1 MWIGKGGLSNISG
14 SPEHGAYRWEAPT
27 FPTFQNCVT
36 SSVLEKPQ
44 VHNETHCQVSLV
56 LFWVHL
62 HSFSQ
67 SLTGWLRGTLWGWI
81 LGTLTDLSGWQEVG
95 LLSSENFTG
104 FLVNLSSWFRGRTWL
119 QLLMD
124 TCEISGCCAYRHRS
138 QPPAVRREYCWALF
152 KEAGCISWTF
162 YPSLLFPLSIKH
174 ARKMRHEVLGL
185 LNPVWHFSRV
195 NFGIKWIPIY
205 NEAAKGRGTCCSP
218 K

>member
-1 MWIGKGGLSNISG
+1 MLLSWELGRVIRHIRFTWARSI
-14 SPEHGAYRWEAPT
+14 HRWEAPT

-36 SSVLEKPQ
+36 SPILEKPQ

-124 TCEISGCCAYRHRS
+124 TCEISECGIYCPRS
-138 QPPAVRREYCWALF
+138 QPTALGREFWWALF
-152 KEAGCISWTF
+152 KEAGYILKLSI
-162 YPSLLFPLSIKH
+162 YPS
-174 ARKMRHEVLGL
+174 
-185 LNPVWHFSRV
+185 
-195 NFGIKWIPIY
+195 IPTVH
-205 NEAAKGRGTCCSP
+205 KTD
-218 K
+218 